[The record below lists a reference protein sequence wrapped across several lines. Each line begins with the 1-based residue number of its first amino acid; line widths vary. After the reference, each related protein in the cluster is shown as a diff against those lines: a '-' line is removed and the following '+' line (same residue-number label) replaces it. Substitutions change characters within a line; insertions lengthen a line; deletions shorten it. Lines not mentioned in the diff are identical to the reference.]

1 MIAQLNAINNTNT
14 AFKFIKNQ
22 TYTIEQS
29 DISNYNLDNNT
40 ITNYYLKLNYINNKF
55 TYLYYT
61 DSNFTTSTNIQLY
74 RGLKYYFKQYH
85 RSNYNPGIDIDLNRI
100 FKITV

>member
-1 MIAQLNAINNTNT
+1 MEAL
-14 AFKFIKNQ
+14 
-22 TYTIEQS
+22 YRIEL
-29 DISNYNLDNNT
+29 DVDNNT

-55 TYLYYT
+55 TYSYYT

-100 FKITV
+100 FKITLDKTSTGNNVFHINGMEKYSPTIL